1 MNKFLN
7 FADIVQF
14 ERFYNRRNRYI
25 LIANFGPET
34 SSLEEVADV
43 YSMGELLMDTS
54 GTIGPGVAPEDPGVE
69 SLGEIKIGEHSL
81 PGGHAL
87 VIKLPR

>member
-1 MNKFLN
+1 
-7 FADIVQF
+7 
-14 ERFYNRRNRYI
+14 
-25 LIANFGPET
+25 
-34 SSLEEVADV
+34 
-43 YSMGELLMDTS
+43 MGELLMDTS
-54 GTIGPGVAPEDPGVE
+54 GTIVPGVAPDDPSAE

>member
-1 MNKFLN
+1 M
-7 FADIVQF
+7 
-14 ERFYNRRNRYI
+14 
-25 LIANFGPET
+25 
-34 SSLEEVADV
+34 ADV

-54 GTIGPGVAPEDPGVE
+54 GTIGQGVAPEDPGVE